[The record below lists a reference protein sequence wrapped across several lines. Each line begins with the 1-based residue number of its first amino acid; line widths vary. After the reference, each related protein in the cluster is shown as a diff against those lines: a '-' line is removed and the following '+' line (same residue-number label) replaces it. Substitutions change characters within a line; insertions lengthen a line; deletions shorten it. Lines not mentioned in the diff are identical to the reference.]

1 MSNYNHLTA
10 EQRVRIS
17 ILFRHHN
24 SIRSI
29 AKEVGCN
36 ASTISREI
44 KRNSYEGKYEC
55 KLAQVIANSKLTP
68 KDEYSFS
75 KSKYDDFNIM
85 FAELFNKN
93 SSGVYTTIQTI
104 KEKYPDIHCPS
115 IAQVYRWINTNEWII
130 KRDELLIK
138 EYISGGKPKEKVEIN
153 YDGRYVFPINIRPS
167 IINKRARYGDWEL
180 DLINGTKG
188 DYYQHLMVLVERK
201 TRRVYIKK
209 LVNKNPWN
217 LVKNLLELIR
227 TNNLQIYSIS
237 VDNGI
242 EFKRIGRVAKE
253 LKDCKIFICN
263 PYASWERGTV
273 EVMNRMIRR
282 YFPKGTDFR
291 KISNDEIQHVE
302 DLINNMKRKI
312 FNGRSSKDME
322 KIELSNKL

>member
-1 MSNYNHLTA
+1 MSNYKHLTA
-10 EQRVRIS
+10 ELRVKIS
-17 ILFRHHN
+17 VLFQHHY

-29 AKEVGCN
+29 AKEIGCN
-36 ASTISREI
+36 PSTISREL
-44 KRNSYEGKYEC
+44 KRNSHKGKYEC

-75 KSKYDDFNIM
+75 KSKYDDFNLK
-85 FAELFNKN
+85 FAELFDKR
-93 SSGVYTTIQTI
+93 SCGVYSTIQTI
-104 KEKYPDIHCPS
+104 KNSYRNVHCPS
-115 IAQVYRWINTNEWII
+115 QAQVYRWINSNEWII
-130 KRDELLIK
+130 KRNELLIQ
-138 EYISGGKPKEKVEIN
+138 EYVAGGKPKEKIEIN

-167 IINKRARYGDWEL
+167 IINQRARYGDWEL

-188 DYYQHLMVLVERK
+188 DYYQHLMVLVERR
-201 TRRVYIKK
+201 TRKVYIRR
-209 LVNKNPWN
+209 LLNKNPWN

-227 TNNLQIYSIS
+227 QFKLIVHSIS

-273 EVMNRMIRR
+273 EVMNKMIRR

-291 KISNDEIQHVE
+291 NISDEEIQNVE
-302 DLINNMKRKI
+302 NLINNMKRKI
-312 FNGRSSKDME
+312 FNGKSSNEME
-322 KIELSNKL
+322 KVELH

>member
-17 ILFRHHN
+17 VLFRHHN

-138 EYISGGKPKEKVEIN
+138 EYISGGKLKEKVEIN

-217 LVKNLLELIR
+217 LVKNLL
-227 TNNLQIYSIS
+227 N
-237 VDNGI
+237 
-242 EFKRIGRVAKE
+242 
-253 LKDCKIFICN
+253 
-263 PYASWERGTV
+263 
-273 EVMNRMIRR
+273 
-282 YFPKGTDFR
+282 
-291 KISNDEIQHVE
+291 
-302 DLINNMKRKI
+302 
-312 FNGRSSKDME
+312 
-322 KIELSNKL
+322 